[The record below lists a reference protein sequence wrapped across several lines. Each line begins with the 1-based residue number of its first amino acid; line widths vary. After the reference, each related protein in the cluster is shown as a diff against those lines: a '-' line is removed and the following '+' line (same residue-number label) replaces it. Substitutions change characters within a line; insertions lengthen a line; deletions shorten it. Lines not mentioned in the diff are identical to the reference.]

1 MFWLKL
7 YLHIGSP
14 EMSSGL
20 KISRIMGIMCR
31 DMSRCSRVEE
41 FWIDVMWDGRVPR
54 CVVMSMCRVYE
65 AVSRIAAP
73 VRMSVRE
80 DQLNRAITI
89 VSSAMRLVVG
99 GMAMFVRL
107 ARSHQVAMR
116 GRRGW
121 RPRASSRMR
130 LWVRS

>member
-20 KISRIMGIMCR
+20 RISRAMGIMCR
-31 DMSRCSRVEE
+31 AMRRCSRVEE
-41 FWIDVMWDGRVPR
+41 FWIDVMWEGSVPR

-73 VRMSVRE
+73 VRISVRE
-80 DQLNRAITI
+80 DQLKRAITM

-99 GMAMFVRL
+99 GRAMFVRF
-107 ARSHQVAMR
+107 ASSHQVAMR

-121 RPRASSRMR
+121 SPRARSRIR